1 MQVRLIIATNQNLN
15 KYIFVAASRKGH
27 LAFGIW
33 HLAYSGVAAR
43 RQHFYQMT
51 PGQRKL
57 KCCMQTYLL
66 MALFS
71 IVRELANR
79 LSQNIHSLIFCYRDP
94 ISEPLLKILFSFER
108 IIIFADIKLKSPWW
122 LLKIAWFPPCN
133 DGSAQKDTNNL
144 VNS

>member
-15 KYIFVAASRKGH
+15 KHIFVAASRKGH

-57 KCCMQTYLL
+57 IEMLY
-66 MALFS
+66 
-71 IVRELANR
+71 ANV
-79 LSQNIHSLIFCYRDP
+79 FT
-94 ISEPLLKILFSFER
+94 
-108 IIIFADIKLKSPWW
+108 
-122 LLKIAWFPPCN
+122 
-133 DGSAQKDTNNL
+133 DGSFFYRSRTREQTESKYPFPHIL
-144 VNS
+144 LQRPY